1 VRAREQFELI
11 DQRER
16 RERRDPRQR
25 DREAKPRRK
34 LGYKILYFL
43 SASVIVVIWVYAF
56 RSYFEQYDSL
66 HPEITW
72 ALPWVQ
78 VDSISADGVFLWN
91 ETTLI
96 APRAGAVSFP
106 RGRGPVRVA
115 KGAVVAR
122 VGSGSSIS
130 DVRTQQEGYFV
141 AGTDGME
148 GKWRYARLWPGQD
161 ELPEASPVKLL
172 GDGVSV
178 KKGDAVGKL
187 IDQPQDLR
195 FIGYADMTPN
205 FEKNL
210 ASNGVMVKM
219 DSLDTPSHAQ
229 VRVFERVGHRVK
241 IYLTMPWFPPEAT
254 LSRNYDL
261 IIEAESMTGVSI
273 PESAVTIRDGSRGAF
288 VLTGSE
294 AVFTK
299 VEGVSTGD
307 SKFLV
312 TKGMKLGD
320 AVIVNGHSARD
331 GRVKLW

>member
-1 VRAREQFELI
+1 VRAYEQK
-11 DQRER
+11 
-16 RERRDPRQR
+16 ERRDPRQR
-25 DREAKPRRK
+25 DRAAKPRTK
-34 LGYKILYFL
+34 LGYKILYFI
-43 SASVIVVIWVYAF
+43 SVIVIVVLWVYAF
-56 RSYFEQYDSL
+56 RSYFEQYDSV

-78 VDSISADGVFLWN
+78 VDSITAGGVFLWN
-91 ETTLI
+91 ETTLP

-106 RGRGPVRVA
+106 RGKGPVRIA

-130 DVRTQQEGYFV
+130 DVRAPQEGYFI

-148 GKWRYARLWPGQD
+148 GNWRYARIWPGEN
-161 ELPEASPVKLL
+161 ELPEVSPLNILK
-172 GDGVSV
+172 DGVSV
-178 KKGDAVGKL
+178 KKGETIGKL

-205 FEKNL
+205 LEKNL

-241 IYLTMPWFPPEAT
+241 IYLTMPWFPPEAA
-254 LSRNYDL
+254 LSRNYEL
-261 IIEAESMTGVSI
+261 IIEAGSMTGVSI
-273 PESAVTIRDGSRGAF
+273 PESAVAIKDGSRGAF

-299 VEGVSTGD
+299 VEGVAIGG

-320 AVIVNGHSARD
+320 AVIVNGQSARE